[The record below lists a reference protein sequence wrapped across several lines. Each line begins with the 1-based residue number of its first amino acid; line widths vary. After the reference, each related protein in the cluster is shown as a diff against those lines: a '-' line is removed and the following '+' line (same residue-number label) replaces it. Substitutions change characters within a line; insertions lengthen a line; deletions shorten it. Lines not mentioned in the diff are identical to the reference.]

1 MTHSNSMRYAILIW
15 FAAAFCLWDTRQN
28 NAQYTQPAA
37 SVFYRIL
44 GGH

>member
-1 MTHSNSMRYAILIW
+1 MTHSAGMRYAILIW
-15 FAAAFCLWDTRQN
+15 VVAAFALWDSRQN
-28 NAQYTQPAA
+28 NAQYTQPVA